1 MFDQNSPELSHIVPP
16 PSPWILSF
24 SLLFHSLLMG
34 GDPLTHNP
42 LGIKYRKQL
51 YFNLTN
57 SERYLMLT
65 PDRWV
70 LYCFKKLQ
78 QLYKKCFNVAMTIT
92 YRDTDKTHQ
101 EMTKK
106 IRTLYT
112 NVHIMDFKLYNWG
125 PGHVKTQ
132 SEEAFKCLITENDFV
147 FVSVYLSLIH
157 IFKNSPNSTFFPYLS
172 YSFRIY
178 TIHSGTYTQA

>member
-1 MFDQNSPELSHIVPP
+1 
-16 PSPWILSF
+16 
-24 SLLFHSLLMG
+24 
-34 GDPLTHNP
+34 
-42 LGIKYRKQL
+42 
-51 YFNLTN
+51 
-57 SERYLMLT
+57 
-65 PDRWV
+65 
-70 LYCFKKLQ
+70 
-78 QLYKKCFNVAMTIT
+78 MTII
-92 YRDTDKTHQ
+92 YRDIDKTHQ

-106 IRTLYT
+106 IRTLYI

-125 PGHVKTQ
+125 PGHVKIQ